1 MNNTARDKKSTKDH
15 VLKLKTNDGP
25 QDTQIR
31 RLYVSDLWGDDELSY
46 SKLITAAAKFAY
58 AESDVVDKTTAKVT
72 YVDGDG
78 DRITISSD
86 EELTDSFRQ
95 TLKSS
100 SPFRL
105 SVLFQ
110 MGNSDAINVPAMV
123 TGKNPQKLM
132 RIERQIARKSGQLEA
147 LKVKAKLASSNG
159 PNANGGKK
167 PMGWMNAQK
176 FDSTFFIHARHTC
189 DGCSKTPIIGT
200 RYHAQKIPD
209 FDLCATCY
217 SKYEGEDLDFKPEAL
232 GTLYFCISQLDD
244 YFFINIRN
252 LTIFS
257 IFRP

>member
-15 VLKLKTNDGP
+15 ALKLKTNDGP
-25 QDTQIR
+25 QATQIR
-31 RLYVSDLWGDDELSY
+31 RLHVSDLWGDDELSY
-46 SKLITAAAKFAY
+46 SKLIIAAAKFAS
-58 AESDVVDKTTAKVT
+58 EPDLVDKTTAKVT

-110 MGNSDAINVPAMV
+110 MGNSDAKNVPAMV

-147 LKVKAKLASSNG
+147 LKVKAMLASSNG
-159 PNANGGKK
+159 PTNANGGKK

-176 FDSTFFIHARHTC
+176 FDSNFFIHARHTC

-200 RYHAQKIPD
+200 RHHAQKIPD
-209 FDLCATCY
+209 FDLCATCF

-232 GTLYFCISQLDD
+232 GTLYSQLDD
-244 YFFINIRN
+244 YFFVNISN
-252 LTIFS
+252 LTIFL